1 MPNGDNYNDT
11 WIIDNLDLYP
21 NMKLS
26 IYNKWG
32 RVVHEQSGN
41 YLPWDGKY
49 LNKDL
54 PSEVYYYKIDLNE
67 LDREPVTGNIIII
80 R

>member
-1 MPNGDNYNDT
+1 M
-11 WIIDNLDLYP
+11 IDNLDLYP

-32 RVVHEQSGN
+32 RIVHEQSGN
-41 YLPWDGKY
+41 YLPWDGRS

-54 PSEVYYYKIDLNE
+54 PSEVYYYKIELNKQ
-67 LDREPVTGNIIII
+67 DRDPVTGNIIII